1 MKNTLQSS
9 NQPSLYLE
17 THFEISALWIFLLQ
31 RQNDLIKDMPMPYQK
46 YDFIFFPKV
55 TLA

>member
-9 NQPSLYLE
+9 NKPSLFLE

-31 RQNDLIKDMPMPYQK
+31 RQNDLIKDMPMPY
-46 YDFIFFPKV
+46 
-55 TLA
+55 